1 MEHVTCS
8 SSVGGVYPVVVNGF
22 FCYFARLV
30 LKFILQSLFLTFKM
44 AVDKVSHYI
53 SPLCHLTAVK
63 NILNVILL
71 RLKFDDLS

>member
-1 MEHVTCS
+1 MFFIS
-8 SSVGGVYPVVVNGF
+8 GGSLLSRCECF

-30 LKFILQSLFLTFKM
+30 LKLILQSLFLTFKM

>member
-1 MEHVTCS
+1 MFFIS
-8 SSVGGVYPVVVNGF
+8 GGSLPSRCKCF

-30 LKFILQSLFLTFKM
+30 LKLILQSLFLTFKM

-53 SPLCHLTAVK
+53 SPLCHLTTVK